1 MSQPPNHWEV
11 FALRYATIGRRRL
24 EMFINHDLHDGP
36 QAMDYF
42 VWLLRRGDD
51 LILIDTGFN
60 AAMAL
65 ERKRDFL
72 RCPID
77 SWSQAGIDVASIRD
91 VVITHAHYDHAGN
104 LDLLPRARF
113 HLQEREMAYATGRDM
128 RQKMMRHAYCVDHVC
143 SLVRLVF
150 DDRVQYHDGDWE
162 LRPGV
167 SVHLVGGHT
176 RGLQVVRVHTQRGW
190 IVLASDAAHYL
201 ENFTARSPFP
211 IVADVGIREGRIA
224 AIGALGADAHAA
236 EVIDATGL
244 HVLPGT
250 PRAIALRPLA
260 EEGAAAERF
269 SRAFLLPPVQIM
281 GEEAMLVLPR
291 GWFQPDRILELYLN
305 ETLRRVRLVRLNTF
319 GANYERV
326 AFTELPT
333 A

>member
-1 MSQPPNHWEV
+1 MSQLPVHWEV

-51 LILIDTGFN
+51 LILVDTGFN

-77 SWSQAGIDVASIRD
+77 SWSKAGIDAGAIRD

-104 LDLLPRARF
+104 LDLLPGARF

-143 SLVRLVF
+143 SLVKLVF

-162 LRPGV
+162 LRQGV

-176 RGLQVVRVHTQRGW
+176 RGLQVVRVHTKRGW
-190 IVLASDAAHYL
+190 VVLASDAAHYL
-201 ENFTARSPFP
+201 ENFEARSPFP
-211 IVADVGIREGRIA
+211 IVADVG
-224 AIGALGADAHAA
+224 DM
-236 EVIDATGL
+236 
-244 HVLPGT
+244 
-250 PRAIALRPLA
+250 LRGHDRLEQLA
-260 EEGAAAERF
+260 ESPDHVVPGHDPIVMSRYARSGPAGLDIVSLTDPVEAPAAGR
-269 SRAFLLPPVQIM
+269 RA
-281 GEEAMLVLPR
+281 
-291 GWFQPDRILELYLN
+291 
-305 ETLRRVRLVRLNTF
+305 
-319 GANYERV
+319 
-326 AFTELPT
+326 
-333 A
+333 

>member
-211 IVADVGIREGRIA
+211 IVADVGDMLRGHDRLEQLAESPAHVVPGHDPIVMSTYARTGA
-224 AIGALGADAHAA
+224 AGLDIVSLTEPLTGSSDQPALGA
-236 EVIDATGL
+236 
-244 HVLPGT
+244 
-250 PRAIALRPLA
+250 R
-260 EEGAAAERF
+260 
-269 SRAFLLPPVQIM
+269 S
-281 GEEAMLVLPR
+281 
-291 GWFQPDRILELYLN
+291 
-305 ETLRRVRLVRLNTF
+305 
-319 GANYERV
+319 
-326 AFTELPT
+326 
-333 A
+333 

>member
-113 HLQEREMAYATGRDM
+113 HLQEREMVYATGRDM

-176 RGLQVVRVHTQRGW
+176 RGLQVVRVHTRRGW

-211 IVADVGIREGRIA
+211 IVADVGDMLRGHDRLEQLAESPAHVVPGHDPIVMSTYARSGPAGLDIVSLTDPLA
-224 AIGALGADAHAA
+224 APAP
-236 EVIDATGL
+236 E
-244 HVLPGT
+244 PS
-250 PRAIALRPLA
+250 PRAR
-260 EEGAAAERF
+260 
-269 SRAFLLPPVQIM
+269 S
-281 GEEAMLVLPR
+281 
-291 GWFQPDRILELYLN
+291 
-305 ETLRRVRLVRLNTF
+305 
-319 GANYERV
+319 
-326 AFTELPT
+326 
-333 A
+333 

>member
-176 RGLQVVRVHTQRGW
+176 RGLQVVRVHTRRGW

-211 IVADVGIREGRIA
+211 IVADVG
-224 AIGALGADAHAA
+224 DM
-236 EVIDATGL
+236 
-244 HVLPGT
+244 
-250 PRAIALRPLA
+250 LRGHDRLEQLA
-260 EEGAAAERF
+260 ESPAHVVPGHDPIVMSTYARSGPAGLDIVSLTDPLKASAPEPAPGAR
-269 SRAFLLPPVQIM
+269 P
-281 GEEAMLVLPR
+281 
-291 GWFQPDRILELYLN
+291 
-305 ETLRRVRLVRLNTF
+305 
-319 GANYERV
+319 
-326 AFTELPT
+326 
-333 A
+333 

>member
-176 RGLQVVRVHTQRGW
+176 RGLQVVRVHTRRGW

-211 IVADVGIREGRIA
+211 IVADVGDMLRGHDRLEQLA
-224 AIGALGADAHAA
+224 ESPAHVVPGHDPIVMSTYARSGPA
-236 EVIDATGL
+236 GL
-244 HVLPGT
+244 DIVSLT
-250 PRAIALRPLA
+250 DPLA
-260 EEGAAAERF
+260 APAPEPSA
-269 SRAFLLPPVQIM
+269 RA
-281 GEEAMLVLPR
+281 R
-291 GWFQPDRILELYLN
+291 S
-305 ETLRRVRLVRLNTF
+305 
-319 GANYERV
+319 
-326 AFTELPT
+326 
-333 A
+333 